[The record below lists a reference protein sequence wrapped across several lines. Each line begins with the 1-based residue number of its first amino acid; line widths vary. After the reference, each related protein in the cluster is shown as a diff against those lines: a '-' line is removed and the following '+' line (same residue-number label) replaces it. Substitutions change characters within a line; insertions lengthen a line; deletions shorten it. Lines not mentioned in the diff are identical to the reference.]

1 MAVPTSKQWVSILSH
16 TPSMIKHETTS
27 QYLSWSF
34 FLCQCLCQVS
44 HLPARWQPEPNIHW
58 YCHGNQGTEL
68 NTLVLPWSQSK
79 ELNTQIIHMYTCWC
93 IKSPWCGHHKR
104 GYSVKCSHTNIRT
117 CVHAY
122 AVLTFVAALGHHPE
136 GESEGSIGH
145 RKPSY
150 SQNFLSPPYLV
161 SQL

>member
-1 MAVPTSKQWVSILSH
+1 MCSLQLCLSTVQLKEAGRGRRKERGKGKGKGGEGREREKKSAAYYTYDQTSSHTLYLSNQWFCCLHCCIAGRSSGWQCLRANTGVSRLSH

-68 NTLVLPWSQSK
+68 NTLVFPW
-79 ELNTQIIHMYTCWC
+79 
-93 IKSPWCGHHKR
+93 
-104 GYSVKCSHTNIRT
+104 
-117 CVHAY
+117 
-122 AVLTFVAALGHHPE
+122 
-136 GESEGSIGH
+136 
-145 RKPSY
+145 
-150 SQNFLSPPYLV
+150 
-161 SQL
+161 